1 MYRGRFIGQ
10 NWRLK
15 HGQSRLNWS
24 HGKSETDHALLL
36 IIIIII
42 IIIIIVIV
50 IVIVIRTTTTL
61 IIFMHFQ

>member
-10 NWRLK
+10 NWHLK

-42 IIIIIVIV
+42 IIV